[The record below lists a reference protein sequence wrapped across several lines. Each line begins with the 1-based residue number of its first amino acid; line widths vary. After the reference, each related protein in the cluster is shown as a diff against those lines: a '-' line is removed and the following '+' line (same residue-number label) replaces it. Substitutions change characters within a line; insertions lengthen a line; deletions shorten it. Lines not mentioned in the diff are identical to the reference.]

1 MVPAVLV
8 AITAVLATELFVPT
22 AGIFLSWV
30 HSDGIGNPDIGRPD
44 GSE

>member
-8 AITAVLATELFVPT
+8 AITAVIAAMPFVPT

-30 HSDGIGNPDIGRPD
+30 YSDGIGNPDSGRPD
-44 GSE
+44 GPE